1 MKRISLLLLICIF
14 ASSVAF
20 AQKRKKQAP
29 APRPRERAVQ
39 PRTIAPRIIGSKVV
53 IVTKSDDRITGTLLD
68 LTAYSVRIR
77 ADNLESSIALDTI
90 ASISFG
96 PSAAAPP
103 QTSQASAPVRPEFMR
118 EAEGAL
124 SAFHSVASQ
133 LRTGTDYTEFGRQ
146 LSELRRTA
154 DRFIDKNSM
163 SENQSEARI

>member
-77 ADNLESSIALDTI
+77 ADNLESTIALDTI

-96 PSAAAPP
+96 
-103 QTSQASAPVRPEFMR
+103 QASPPVAQPVSVPARADFLR
-118 EAEGAL
+118 EADTAVNSFQSL
-124 SAFHSVASQ
+124 ATQ
-133 LRTGTDYTEFGRQ
+133 LKSNTD
-146 LSELRRTA
+146 
-154 DRFIDKNSM
+154 
-163 SENQSEARI
+163 